1 MGTQAKALILT
12 KLFLVQSVLVLML
25 RALCCA
31 LASSQVFCWRSL
43 SSSLKP
49 CRWAYPRQVSISD
62 IALNRNE
69 ILFVTQ
75 DGEGFKGKWFEDKR
89 KNSEKKG
96 QLV

>member
-1 MGTQAKALILT
+1 
-12 KLFLVQSVLVLML
+12 
-25 RALCCA
+25 
-31 LASSQVFCWRSL
+31 
-43 SSSLKP
+43 
-49 CRWAYPRQVSISD
+49 VSISD